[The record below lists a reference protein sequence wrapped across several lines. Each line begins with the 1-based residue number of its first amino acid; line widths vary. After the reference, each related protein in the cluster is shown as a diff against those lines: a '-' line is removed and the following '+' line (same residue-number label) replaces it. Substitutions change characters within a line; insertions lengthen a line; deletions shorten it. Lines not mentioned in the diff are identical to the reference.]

1 MYSLT
6 HQMEPLRPPHSAAL
20 TALAQRVIT
29 ADARLSEIV
38 RPEAKAAAAEMVL
51 AMNCHYS
58 NLIEGITIPPAEIE
72 RALKNDFSSDQ
83 KQADLQHLGAAHIR
97 TAHMMSNRV
106 KAGQLP
112 VDANF
117 ICECH
122 RVFYDGMP
130 RSLLQVDDGTLIEPG
145 AFRKR
150 DVIVR
155 QHVPPAWES
164 IPEFMARF
172 GAAYA
177 SQHVPKSSRL
187 IDIAAAHHRLV
198 WIHPFVDGNG
208 RVSRIVADAML
219 LDAGVNV
226 DGLWSLSRGFAK
238 GLVVEGGK
246 SITYVSRLHN
256 ADRSRLGNY
265 DGRGNLST
273 KTLTEFCEY
282 VLRTAIDQI
291 GFMTSVFE
299 RDDISLHAGL
309 PESGQILD
317 SPS

>member
-1 MYSLT
+1 MYSLP
-6 HQMEPLRPPHSAAL
+6 HQMEPLRPTHSAAL
-20 TALAQRVIT
+20 IALAQRVIT
-29 ADARLSEIV
+29 ADARLRSIV

-58 NLIEGITIPPAEIE
+58 SLIEGVMIPPADIE
-72 RALKNDFSSDQ
+72 RALKKDFSQDP
-83 KQADLQHLGAAHIR
+83 KQAELQHLAAAHIR
-97 TAHMMSNRV
+97 TARMMVDQV
-106 KAGQLP
+106 KGGRSP
-112 VDANF
+112 VQMDF

-122 RVFYDGMP
+122 RVFYDGIP
-130 RSLLQVDDGTLIEPG
+130 TSLKVLDDGTLIEPG

-150 DVIVR
+150 DVIVG

-172 GAAYA
+172 GVAYA
-177 SQHVPKSSRL
+177 APHVPKSNRL
-187 IDIAAAHHRLV
+187 IDIAAAHHRLA

-219 LDAGVNV
+219 IDAGVNV

-256 ADRSRLGNY
+256 ADRPRMGDY

-273 KTLTEFCEY
+273 KTLAEFCEY

-299 RDDISLHAGL
+299 CDDVSLHAGL
-309 PESGQILD
+309 PAFFS
-317 SPS
+317 